1 MQSLDVYIGTLEA
14 RRCVERNEAE
24 QQCTSHP
31 ARTRPLLPAPGFAH
45 YVSVQSSLGDQPF
58 ASLDSFTRDMDGIV
72 SGETRSDRIGQE
84 FWPLKVSVCL
94 LSTAMHE
101 SALVYL
107 APNHFGAPPWV
118 FRYPGLP
125 RCPVPVLCS
134 KEQRHGSPLP
144 LAHSHR
150 EREKA
155 RESIGMSETCNRH
168 SPCLTVCDV
177 PNTLLGLP
185 EANEVPPA
193 EAFLPAQPLRA
204 PYGGSVLCF
213 ASRCAMELRSSGY
226 CQGSPIFVMAS
237 PAYLGAQESA
247 FIGHVLGRAHS
258 AWKLCLIRVHLARPT
273 LPASTS
279 PSSVGSQDML
289 ICNFF

>member
-45 YVSVQSSLGDQPF
+45 YVSVQSSMGDQPF

-125 RCPVPVLCS
+125 RCPVPGPSTGTLQQGA
-134 KEQRHGSPLP
+134 ETWLSPS
-144 LAHSHR
+144 HSRTHTQ
-150 EREKA
+150 REKA
-155 RESIGMSETCNRH
+155 RESIGMGETCNRH

-213 ASRCAMELRSSGY
+213 ASR
-226 CQGSPIFVMAS
+226 
-237 PAYLGAQESA
+237 
-247 FIGHVLGRAHS
+247 
-258 AWKLCLIRVHLARPT
+258 
-273 LPASTS
+273 
-279 PSSVGSQDML
+279 
-289 ICNFF
+289 